1 MSFYWMSFYLMK
13 NADRS
18 LEKDFVRINQSI
30 TYSNYPNL
38 SLFLERN
45 MISMVDAQLAGGAS
59 PAFFEN

>member
-1 MSFYWMSFYLMK
+1 ME
-13 NADRS
+13 R
-18 LEKDFVRINQSI
+18 DFVRINQSI